1 MAKKV
6 LVVEES
12 LAVRGIAESLLR
24 QNGYEVFSAAG
35 ADEARTILQGS
46 RIEILLVSSTAAD
59 AGGRRLIDTLTADP
73 ATASLPF
80 LVLHDPTSGEPGFPP
95 EMMIHKPFTPR
106 EFLDAVG
113 AIGTFRPAAPAA
125 PASPFDGATI
135 EDDIIDAALGLDRLE
150 VDDSKVIGD
159 DTGAFRVLNAKP
171 TKESMIGYEYGT
183 NADDSGA
190 MRKKIDQVSIR
201 DSGAT
206 VVPPQPPAAGPAET
220 HPPKESAQPPVKQA
234 APETLSGSSQIEIVS
249 DQYGMVTPPEQMAPM
264 FDEAV
269 PRTHDYDWFINE
281 LKKEGPKL
289 EDIKPPRTAA
299 DSGSRKVM
307 GNADVIAP
315 TEPLPAPQAPSHQDA
330 IDKFISEFKRE
341 IESLPETAIPSVSIT
356 PPEASSRTSS
366 DREAQPLGWQEAV
379 ERISASDIKAMS
391 RELVDAVAAKIA
403 ERVVAQLDQETV
415 YRILT
420 DCFREVLDHKIP
432 KPDRSR

>member
-24 QNGYEVFSAAG
+24 QNGYEVFSAAR

-46 RIEILLVSSTAAD
+46 RIELLLVSSTAAD
-59 AGGRRLIDTLTADP
+59 AGGRRLIDTLAADP
-73 ATASLPF
+73 ATASLPL
-80 LVLHDPTSGEPGFPP
+80 LVLHDPTTGESGIPP

-113 AIGTFRPAAPAA
+113 AIGTFRQAAPAA
-125 PASPFDGATI
+125 PVSPFDGATI

-150 VDDSKVIGD
+150 VDESKVFGD
-159 DTGAFRVLNAKP
+159 DTGAFRVLNTKP
-171 TKESMIGYEYGT
+171 TKETMIGYEYGA

-190 MRKKIDQVSIR
+190 MRKKIDQISIR

-206 VVPPQPPAAGPAET
+206 AVPPQPPVPGPTAT
-220 HPPKESAQPPVKQA
+220 HPPQENVQPPAKPA
-234 APETLSGSSQIEIVS
+234 APETLSASSKIEIIS
-249 DQYGMVTPPEQMAPM
+249 DQYGMITPPEQMPPM

-281 LKKEGPKL
+281 LKKEGPNAGVV
-289 EDIKPPRTAA
+289 KPPRAAA
-299 DSGSRKVM
+299 DSGSLKVI

-315 TEPLPAPQAPSHQDA
+315 TEAPKAPTHQDA

-341 IESLPETAIPSVSIT
+341 IESIPETAIPSVSIT
-356 PPEASSRTSS
+356 PPETPPKAPS
-366 DREAQPLGWQEAV
+366 DRDAKPLGWQEAV
-379 ERISASDIKAMS
+379 ERISASDIKTMS
-391 RELVDAVAAKIA
+391 RELVDAIAARIA
-403 ERVVAQLDQETV
+403 ERVVAKMDPDMI
-415 YRILT
+415 YHILT
-420 DCFREVLDHKIP
+420 ECFREVLDQKIL
-432 KPDRSR
+432 KSDRS